1 VLILKFCCCRK
12 SLDNLESELNV
23 TKGNVSTISKAIK
36 QSKEELI
43 KEKYKDF
50 IADVT
55 NQLKDIYH
63 QLDEVKVW

>member
-1 VLILKFCCCRK
+1 
-12 SLDNLESELNV
+12 V
-23 TKGNVSTISKAIK
+23 TKGSVGTISKAIK

-55 NQLKDIYH
+55 NQLKEIYH
-63 QLDEVKVW
+63 QLDEVKV